1 MKPLD
6 RLLQRWRFAAA
17 MKFIPPGARVLDV
30 GCHQGELFVLLGNRV
45 RGGVGIDPLVT
56 GLIGLSGVQIVRG
69 QFPEDLP
76 AGEGF
81 EVITALAVI
90 EHVPTD
96 GLKPFLL
103 ACRSW
108 LKPGGRLV
116 ATVPSPMVDGL
127 LLWLRRLGLVSGMSL
142 EEHHGFRPGD
152 LPAAAAAAG
161 FGVATWRR
169 FQLGLNNVFVLVPD
183 GVSKGLRLPP

>member
-17 MKFIPPGARVLDV
+17 TKFIPPGARVLDV
-30 GCHQGELFVLLGNRV
+30 GCHQGELFVYLGNRV
-45 RGGVGIDPLVT
+45 RGGVGIDPLVN

-76 AGEGF
+76 EGEAF
-81 EVITALAVI
+81 EVITAFAVL
-90 EHVPTD
+90 EHVPAD
-96 GLKPFLL
+96 GLDPFLR

-127 LLWLRRLGLVSGMSL
+127 LLGLRRMGLVSGMSL
-142 EEHHGFRPGD
+142 EEHHGFRPED
-152 LPAAAAAAG
+152 LPTAAAAAG
-161 FGVATWRR
+161 FGVATWQR

-183 GVSKGLRLPP
+183 GLSKGPRFQP